1 MTKNGATV
9 SNIVGGGR
17 GGPDDLHLTFTFDF
31 VYPHIADANSAEAK
45 EEQKKLFEGGLKT
58 VEHTVEVCREFV
70 VKGEV
75 KV

>member
-9 SNIVGGGR
+9 SNVVSGGLEGEN
-17 GGPDDLHLTFTFDF
+17 DLYMTFTWDF
-31 VYPHIADANSAEAK
+31 VYPHIADAGSAEAK
-45 EEQKKLFEGGLKT
+45 EEQRKLFEGGLKT
-58 VEHTVEVCREFV
+58 VKHTVDVCREFV